1 MSKIA
6 VFGNGES
13 RSALD
18 IEHLRGEYT
27 LIGCN
32 AIHRDII
39 VDHLICCDRRMIEEA
54 TENPLTKNTTIYV
67 REEQYHHFRKIKK
80 NKKIQL
86 LPDLPYQGDKR
97 SDKPNH
103 WGSGPYA
110 ILVAA
115 SMDPENIDLYGFDLF
130 SKSDFVNNIYGTPLQ
145 SKKFKNDSAVDPSY
159 WIYQI
164 SKLFVCFPKIN
175 FTVYNDHDWKMPLQW
190 QQLNVKKL
198 NLSCSTNKYLV

>member
-1 MSKIA
+1 MLDIA

-13 RSALD
+13 RSLLNID
-18 IEHLRGEYT
+18 SLRSRYT

-32 AIHRDII
+32 AIHRDHI
-39 VDHLICCDRRMIEEA
+39 VDHLVCCDRRMVEEA
-54 TENPLTKNTTIYV
+54 TENPMTKDTLIYV

-86 LPDLPYQGDKR
+86 LPDLPYQGEKR
-97 SDKPNH
+97 ADKPRH

-115 SMDPENIDLYGFDLF
+115 SMNPINIDLFGFDLYGRLDNF
-130 SKSDFVNNIYGTPLQ
+130 NNVYKGT
-145 SKKFKNDSAVDPSY
+145 KNYKRANESAVDPSY

-164 SKLFVCFPKIN
+164 SRLFLSFPDIH
-175 FTVYNDHDWKMPLQW
+175 FTIYNNLDWQLPQQW
-190 QQLNVKKL
+190 RQANVK
-198 NLSCSTNKYLV
+198 NLDFSCFADKYLV